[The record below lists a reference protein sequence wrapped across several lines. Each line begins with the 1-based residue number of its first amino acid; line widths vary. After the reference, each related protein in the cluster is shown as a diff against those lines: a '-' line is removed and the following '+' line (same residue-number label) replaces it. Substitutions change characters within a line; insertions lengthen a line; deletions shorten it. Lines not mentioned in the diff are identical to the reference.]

1 MTAKT
6 SNLSRLVPK
15 TILAR
20 VTSVIFI
27 GVLIAQLLGTW
38 VWVEQLKSSER
49 DRMTDMSQ
57 SMGNHIGKAIG
68 FFEKLPNQ
76 YRKETLEGFRTNGGT
91 FLDFEAEFFVS
102 MNPEYIDLTP
112 ISTTEFSLLVRDN
125 IQKSMSP
132 YMGQIE
138 DLNLSFVSFENA
150 KTMTPNKPLKGL
162 TDNNAIVSLSPIWKN
177 LGLIVPKDEIP
188 IAVIQFRLNQQND
201 WMYLATIIPKG
212 ELLLSFDWINGE
224 RIFTSI
230 AVSLTVLLLT
240 FLFVR
245 RIISPLKLLAHQAD
259 LLGRGRNP
267 RQLEEKGSKEIVAT
281 IGAFNSMAKRI
292 QRFIADRERTFT
304 AISHDLKTPL
314 TRARLRVE
322 GIEEGPIKE
331 NLIGD
336 LDYLETMVKG
346 SLQIMTDGV
355 EHENTTVIDLKEL
368 LNTILKKEEIL
379 HLPIKLS
386 MNEKITMKGRPV
398 AIERLFSNLINNAM
412 TYGKGVE
419 VKGKKIRNGI
429 LIQIMDTGPGLSDID
444 KENVFKPYYRL
455 EHKLSEAH
463 SGLGMGIARNIAN
476 IHGGELELKD
486 RPGGGL
492 IAEVYFPV

>member
-6 SNLSRLVPK
+6 SNFSRLVPK

-49 DRMTDMSQ
+49 DRMTDLSQ

-76 YRKETLEGFRTNGGT
+76 YRKETLEGFRKNGGT

-177 LGLIVPKDEIP
+177 LGLIAPKDEIP
-188 IAVIQFRLNQQND
+188 IAVIQFRLNQQNG

-281 IGAFNSMAKRI
+281 IGAFNSMAMRI
-292 QRFIADRERTFT
+292 QKFITDRDNTFA

-322 GIEEGPIKE
+322 SIKDDTIKE
-331 NLIGD
+331 SLIGD
-336 LDYLETMVKG
+336 LDYLGTMVTG
-346 SLQIMTDGV
+346 SLQIISDGIEF
-355 EHENTTVIDLKEL
+355 EHTSDIDLTEML
-368 LNTILKKEEIL
+368 ETILKKEEI
-379 HLPIKLS
+379 HNLPIKFD
-386 MNEKITMKGRPV
+386 MKKNITMKGRAL

-419 VKGKKIRNGI
+419 VIGEMQHNGI
-429 LIQIMDTGPGLSDID
+429 LIEIIDNGPGLSDAD
-444 KENVFKPYYRL
+444 KENEINY
-455 EHKLSEAH
+455 
-463 SGLGMGIARNIAN
+463 
-476 IHGGELELKD
+476 
-486 RPGGGL
+486 
-492 IAEVYFPV
+492 